1 VTIAY
6 LDCTAGAA
14 GDMLLGAFVDAGLPV
29 SVLEAMVNALGL
41 AGEARVEATAVTR
54 GGFRAT
60 HLAVHVSAG
69 APRRTVPDILAVIDR
84 AALPEAVRAASHA
97 DVERLAA
104 VEARLHGVAPE
115 ALHLHELAGTDT
127 IIDIVGFHTALAALG
142 IQQVVVSPIN
152 VGSGTLTIAH
162 GTLGVPGP
170 ATAELLK
177 GAPIHGSTVPGEA
190 ITPTAALLLTG
201 PERTFGPLPPMRLR
215 AIGYGAGTRDT
226 PSPNVVRCYLGEP
239 AGDIGGLRTAA
250 AAGTAATTGVP
261 ATAGAVSAPQWRT
274 ETVAVLETNVDDL
287 NPQHYEHVL
296 ARLFAEGALD
306 AYLVPLIAK
315 HGRPGVQIGVIAPPD
330 CADALTAVLF
340 AETTTLGV
348 RRRTTERA
356 SLERRIEER
365 PTSLGPVRVKIATL
379 PDASERLAPEHADL
393 ARIATERG
401 LPLIEV
407 ARIVARELGST

>member
-1 VTIAY
+1 MTIAY

-29 SVLEAMVNALGL
+29 SALEAMVNALGL
-41 AGEARVEATAVTR
+41 AVEARVEAAAVTR

-84 AALPEAVRAASHA
+84 AALPEAVRTASRA

-152 VGSGTLTIAH
+152 VGSGTLSIAH

-201 PERTFGPLPPMRLR
+201 PERTFGPLPPIRVR
-215 AIGYGAGTRDT
+215 TIGYGAGTRDT

-239 AGDIGGLRTAA
+239 A
-250 AAGTAATTGVP
+250 AGP
-261 ATAGAVSAPQWRT
+261 AAPQWRT

-315 HGRPGVQIGVIAPPD
+315 HGRPGVQIGVIAPPER
-330 CADALTAVLF
+330 ADALTAVLF

>member
-6 LDCTAGAA
+6 LDCANGAA
-14 GDMLLGAFVDAGLPV
+14 GDMLVGAFIDAGLPI
-29 SVLEAMVNALGL
+29 SVLEAMVEALGL
-41 AGEARVEATAVTR
+41 AGEARLEASAVIR

-60 HLAVHVSAG
+60 HLAVRVSDG

-84 AALPEAVRAASHA
+84 AALSERVRAASRA

-104 VEARLHGVAPE
+104 AEARLHGVAPD

-127 IIDIVGFHTALAALG
+127 IVDIVGFHTAFETLG
-142 IQQVVVSPIN
+142 IERVVVSPIN
-152 VGSGTLTIAH
+152 VGSGTLKLAH

-177 GAPIHGSTVPGEA
+177 GAPIYGSEVPGEA

-201 PERTFGPLPPMRLR
+201 PACAFGPLPPMRVQ
-215 AIGYGAGTRDT
+215 AIGYGAGTRET
-226 PSPNVVRCYLGEP
+226 QSPNVVRCYLGEP
-239 AGDIGGLRTAA
+239 TGTADT
-250 AAGTAATTGVP
+250 AGTAG
-261 ATAGAVSAPQWRT
+261 TAGPLSEAGGWRI

-315 HGRPGVQIGVIAPPD
+315 HSRPGVQVGVIAPPD
-330 CADALTAVLF
+330 RADALTAVLF
-340 AETTTLGV
+340 AETTTIGV

-356 SLERRIEER
+356 SLARRIEER
-365 PTSLGPVRVKIATL
+365 ATSLGTVRVKIAVL
-379 PDASERLAPEHADL
+379 PDGSERLAPEHADL
-393 ARIATERG
+393 ARIAAERR
-401 LPLIEV
+401 LPLLEV
-407 ARIVARELGST
+407 ARIVAYDLGRPATD

>member
-60 HLAVHVSAG
+60 HLAVHVSAD

-84 AALPEAVRAASHA
+84 AALPEAVRAASRA

-201 PERTFGPLPPMRLR
+201 PERTFGPLPPIRLR
-215 AIGYGAGTRDT
+215 TIGYGAGTRDT

-239 AGDIGGLRTAA
+239 AGDIGG
-250 AAGTAATTGVP
+250 P
-261 ATAGAVSAPQWRT
+261 EWRT

-379 PDASERLAPEHADL
+379 PDGSERLAPEHADL

>member
-1 VTIAY
+1 MTIAY
-6 LDCTAGAA
+6 LDCANGAA
-14 GDMLLGAFVDAGLPV
+14 GDMLLGAFVDAGLPLAA
-29 SVLEAMVNALGL
+29 LEAMVEALGL
-41 AGEARVEATAVTR
+41 AGEARLAASTVTR

-60 HLAVHVSAG
+60 HLAVNVTDG

-84 AALPEAVRAASHA
+84 AALSDAVRSAARA

-104 VEARLHGVAPE
+104 VEARLHGVAPD

-127 IIDIVGFHTALAALG
+127 IVDIVGFHTAIAALG
-142 IQQVVVSPIN
+142 ISALTVSPIN
-152 VGSGTLTIAH
+152 VGSGTLRIAH

-177 GAPIHGSTVPGEA
+177 GAPIHGSAVPGEA

-201 PERTFGPLPPMRLR
+201 LGCAFGLLPPMRVR
-215 AIGYGAGTRDT
+215 AIGYGAGTRET
-226 PSPNVVRCYLGEP
+226 PAPNVVRCYLGEP
-239 AGDIGGLRTAA
+239 AGTG
-250 AAGTAATTGVP
+250 AAGTAEGGDTVGTTGI
-261 ATAGAVSAPQWRT
+261 ASTAGVTAAGGWRS
-274 ETVAVLETNVDDL
+274 ETVAVLETNIDDL

-315 HGRPGVQIGVIAPPD
+315 HGRPGVQIGVIAPPER
-330 CADALTAVLF
+330 ADALTAVLF

-348 RRRTTERA
+348 RWRTTERA
-356 SLERRIEER
+356 SLQRRIEER
-365 PTSLGPVRVKIATL
+365 ATSLGMVRVKIATL
-379 PDASERLAPEHADL
+379 PDGSERLAPEHADI
-393 ARIATERG
+393 ARIAAERQ
-401 LPLIEV
+401 LPLPDV